1 VSDDIVLRAR
11 GIRKSFGPVE
21 VLRGV
26 DFDVRAAEV
35 HVLAGENGA
44 GKSTLIKI
52 LSGVYQDHS
61 GRIELDGVARRFRS
75 PAEAARAGVS
85 TIHQEL
91 ALVPTMSVADNLFL
105 GRERTDRWG
114 RVDFAAQRRAARR
127 VLEAARID
135 AAPDDEVARL
145 PISSQQAIEIAR
157 ALAGEVRLLILDEP
171 TSALDEHEVAA
182 LFERLGALRESGC
195 SIIYITHRME
205 EMYRLADRI
214 TVLRDGRAVG
224 TAPAAELS
232 PGELVALM
240 VGREVEEETGSA
252 VHRHIEAPA
261 LEVSNLCVPHPT
273 RPGRNLVEPSS
284 FVVGQGEIVGLAGL
298 RGCGATDVLRAV
310 FGALPR
316 AAGGALW
323 LHGEAFTPLSPADSI
338 ARGIALLSNDRKA
351 LGMLPDA
358 SVTHNASLS
367 ALRSFTGPGG
377 WVDRAGERRAV
388 RGVAERL
395 ALSAPSYEAPVRT
408 LSGGNQQKVYL
419 ARCLL
424 TRPRL
429 LLLDEPTRGI
439 DVAAKADIYRL
450 LRNWAADGIG
460 ILLITS
466 EISELLTL
474 ADRILVMYRGRI
486 ATELA
491 GGEATKDDV
500 LAAAMG
506 ATGEREAP

>member
-1 VSDDIVLRAR
+1 VSHVVLRAR
-11 GIRKSFGPVE
+11 GIRKAFGPVE

-26 DFDVRAAEV
+26 DFDARAAEV

-52 LSGVYQDHS
+52 LSGVYQDHA
-61 GRIELDGVARRFRS
+61 GNVELDGVARRFRS

-105 GRERTDRWG
+105 GRERADRWG
-114 RVDFAAQRRAARR
+114 RVDFAAQRRETRR
-127 VLEAARID
+127 VLEAAHID
-135 AAPDDEVARL
+135 AAPDDEVGRL

-182 LFERLGALRESGC
+182 LFERLAALRASGC
-195 SIIYITHRME
+195 AIIYITHRME

-232 PGELVALM
+232 PEKLIALM
-240 VGREVEEETGSA
+240 VGRSVEEQAATTARHEVEP
-252 VHRHIEAPA
+252 PA
-261 LEVSNLCVPHPT
+261 LEVKNLRVPHPT
-273 RPGRNLVEPSS
+273 LPSRNLVEPSS
-284 FVVGQGEIVGLAGL
+284 FAVGPGEIVGLAGL
-298 RGCGATDVLRAV
+298 RGCGAGELLRSV
-310 FGALPR
+310 FGALPH
-316 AAGGALW
+316 ATGSELW
-323 LHGEAFTPLSPADSI
+323 LHGDAFTPRSPADSI

-351 LGMLPDA
+351 LGMLPDL
-358 SVTHNASLS
+358 SVTHNASLA
-367 ALRSFTGPGG
+367 ALAAFAGPVG
-377 WVDRAGERRAV
+377 WLDRAGERRAV
-388 RGVAERL
+388 QDMGERL

-424 TRPRL
+424 TRPRV

-450 LRNWAADGIG
+450 LRSWAADGIG

-474 ADRILVMYRGRI
+474 ADRILVMYRGHI
-486 ATELA
+486 ATELS
-491 GGEATKDDV
+491 GGAATKDDV

-506 ATGEREAP
+506 AGGERGTT